1 MNTERPV
8 IRPFKDLED
17 LEKLVSGIQLR
28 IISNLGPKNLLNGQ
42 TYISDYAELRSL
54 SISILWNF
62 EGSAIKKAIEKI
74 GISLDDVK
82 IVAVVDSA
90 FMRNRKVIEI
100 GNFVDLNEAFVV
112 ASRGAQR
119 DEVLMDRR
127 HGFDV
132 DVQFLLVKQLMPK
145 PLMPYRKGTEL
156 ARASFSVKPLP
167 EGDGL
172 SPEPLDGENRDRL
185 KLSSAIE
192 LFVEVDS
199 PLLEMKTFEGNLVI
213 WMNEDLYNLCV
224 SQKSKSSERYLEA
237 AANNALTQLVYLVS
251 AELQNVEIEK
261 IEGDPPMVVN
271 VLKNHFDTQNAKS
284 LLGESSFAS
293 MLKSSPEKIAAVFS
307 GFGGNVSKWKK
318 MLDGEEQEEGETV

>member
-1 MNTERPV
+1 M
-8 IRPFKDLED
+8 
-17 LEKLVSGIQLR
+17 
-28 IISNLGPKNLLNGQ
+28 
-42 TYISDYAELRSL
+42 
-54 SISILWNF
+54 
-62 EGSAIKKAIEKI
+62 
-74 GISLDDVK
+74 
-82 IVAVVDSA
+82 
-90 FMRNRKVIEI
+90 
-100 GNFVDLNEAFVV
+100 
-112 ASRGAQR
+112 
-119 DEVLMDRR
+119 LMDRR

-132 DVQFLLVKQLMPK
+132 DVQFLLVKQLIPK

-261 IEGDPPMVVN
+261 IEGDPPMVIN

-307 GFGGNVSKWKK
+307 GFGGNVNKWKK
-318 MLDGEEQEEGETV
+318 MLDGEEQEDGETV